1 MIGPNRLLR
10 NLRRSSSR
18 TRYRS
23 RLCLDYLEERT
34 LPASVFVVP
43 LTVPEDA
50 THFHSIAD
58 AAAAAG
64 TNGLVTVESG
74 TDSSGPLAHILGDG
88 VTIQGDPSVQPSD
101 LTSYDLGIDAS
112 NITLTHMHL
121 GRVGFGIS
129 AQFATISHCL
139 IQDGDL
145 VAGGGISALP
155 LRLLISQSVFD
166 QGGLQIRAAL
176 GGNNPQVTAVDNV
189 FNPGVVT
196 IDLAACAIL
205 RGNQFVGGFGTPV
218 VLGSALTST
227 APTVIQ
233 DNEILLSTPGI
244 TAIEINTA
252 SDNFVNVLNNRIYTD
267 YGGTAIEI
275 NDMSNAHVFIQGN
288 DLQGN
293 RVGVSVNASNPFGTN
308 VDLGSS
314 FGSLGGNDFRGF
326 TSPATSTAAAISF
339 ATTSTLALSAENNIF
354 SAGVDPN
361 SVINDATHGS
371 YTGAGTIDVGS
382 PLSQAQAFVQTLYN
396 HVLRRTGSLPELVAW
411 TNLLASAGQSAVET
425 GILHSPESLGR
436 IVDDLYMRL
445 LGRQSDPIG
454 RNNGVGFLASG
465 GSIEQ
470 LEDLILTS
478 PEYTGQ
484 NANWVQSLY
493 LNVLDRPGSDAEVAA
508 WNNAEPTLGLAA
520 IAAAFTSSA
529 EARAVATVAD
539 YRTFLHRTPTAG
551 EVMVVTGLPLD
562 LLGIENFLLL
572 SPEYY
577 SNG

>member
-1 MIGPNRLLR
+1 LR
-10 NLRRSSSR
+10 NLRRSFSR
-18 TRYRS
+18 TGYRS
-23 RLCLDYLEERT
+23 RLCLEYLEERT

-50 THFHSIAD
+50 THFHRIAD

-64 TNGLVTVESG
+64 TDGLVTVEPG
-74 TDSSGPLAHILGDG
+74 TDSSGPFPEIHVDG
-88 VTIQGDPSVQPSD
+88 VTIQGDPSVQPSALAAYS
-101 LTSYDLGIDAS
+101 LTIGTA
-112 NITLTHMHL
+112 NHITLTHMHL
-121 GRVGFGIS
+121 YQVNFTSGF
-129 AQFATISHCL
+129 ARFTTISHCL
-139 IQDGDL
+139 ISGSVQPGAS
-145 VAGGGISALP
+145 VLP
-155 LRLLISQSVFD
+155 QEVLISQNVFD
-166 QGGLQIRAAL
+166 HGNLSVGGDNAD
-176 GGNNPQVTAVDNV
+176 VTAVDNV
-189 FNPGVVT
+189 FNQGSLSVFTSAAAVV
-196 IDLAACAIL
+196 
-205 RGNQFVGGFGTPV
+205 RGNRFVGDNSGIPPVGILDAGTSAAPV
-218 VLGSALTST
+218 VF
-227 APTVIQ
+227 Q

-244 TAIEINTA
+244 TAILIYGG
-252 SDNFVNVLNNRIYTD
+252 DNAVNVLDNRIYTSD
-267 YGGTAIEI
+267 LGTAIKI
-275 NDMSNAHVFIQGN
+275 NDNSGDFGRVLIQGN

-293 RVGVSVNASNPFGTN
+293 RVGVSVTTTNPSLSGTD

-314 FGSLGGNDFRGF
+314 LGSLGGNDFRGF

-339 ATTSTLALSAENNIF
+339 SVPSMIALSARNNIF

-361 SVINDATHGS
+361 SVISDATHGS
-371 YTGAGTIDVGS
+371 QTGAGTIDVGS

-396 HVLRRTGSLPELVAW
+396 HVLRRTGSMQELIPW
-411 TNLLASAGQSAVET
+411 TNLLASQGQAAVVT

-454 RNNGVGFLASG
+454 RNNWIGFLASG

-470 LEDLILTS
+470 LEDVFLTS
-478 PEYTGQ
+478 PEYIGQ

-493 LNVLDRPGSDAEVAA
+493 LNVLDRPGTDAEVAA
-508 WNNAEPTLGLAA
+508 WNNAEPTLGMTG
-520 IAAAFTSSA
+520 IAVAFTNSA

-551 EVMVVTGLPLD
+551 EVMVITGLPLD
-562 LLGIENFLLL
+562 LLGIESYLLL